1 MREHEH
7 EHEQLADL
15 EGADGVE
22 VLLEAVEDALEP
34 ISHHET
40 FSKPHSLHTVLLK
53 EVESY
58 NDTSARAGRAGRAA
72 AA

>member
-40 FSKPHSLHTVLLK
+40 FSKTTQPPYSSTK
-53 EVESY
+53 S
-58 NDTSARAGRAGRAA
+58 
-72 AA
+72 